1 MKSFILRMQIFFIL
15 STCLQRLAI
24 IRYFHCAAKS
34 DVWFGNAT
42 NAVNI
47 HSFSNNVVYDIYNT
61 SKYAISKSSNIMIF
75 RRYIINPYMSEGGI
89 SNYKKRQF
97 SLDLQRILVLI
108 TGWLKENERSI
119 SNPPTVFEA
128 APIATSFSIV
138 NLLKG
143 VRDIHLTKRDKY
155 KVTNIIHSSIS
166 NQKGAPVSGNDVISN
181 YDRIIKALNDD
192 QHSSYIPTAVKIV
205 KSISSGVPDAIY
217 LANAG
222 LNLGKSPLLDNN
234 SVFVI
239 QSPLAVERQV
249 ETAFTRALSI
259 QMGSFPIE
267 MRKVYEGMADSVAA
281 LVTINGEKKKVL
293 LGFNSSRSDPTVY
306 KDIVNLA
313 EALQVRPEF
322 PKDVFVL
329 NANEDMKDH
338 AYHLD
343 VALLTLPNSIVCVG
357 EGT

>member
-1 MKSFILRMQIFFIL
+1 
-15 STCLQRLAI
+15 
-24 IRYFHCAAKS
+24 
-34 DVWFGNAT
+34 
-42 NAVNI
+42 
-47 HSFSNNVVYDIYNT
+47 
-61 SKYAISKSSNIMIF
+61 
-75 RRYIINPYMSEGGI
+75 MSEGGI

-108 TGWLKENERSI
+108 TGWLKENESSI
-119 SNPPTVFEA
+119 SNAPTIFEA
-128 APIATSFSIV
+128 APIATSFSIA
-138 NLLKG
+138 NLFKG
-143 VRDIHLTKRDKY
+143 VRDIHLTKGEKHE
-155 KVTNIIHSSIS
+155 VTNKIHSSIS
-166 NQKGAPVSGNDVISN
+166 NRKGGGPISGNDVISN
-181 YDRIIKALNDD
+181 YDRIIKALKAD

-222 LNLGKSPLLDNN
+222 LNLGKSPLLDNK

-281 LVTINGEKKKVL
+281 LVTIDGEKKKVL

-306 KDIVNLA
+306 KDIANLA

-357 EGT
+357 EGK

>member
-1 MKSFILRMQIFFIL
+1 
-15 STCLQRLAI
+15 
-24 IRYFHCAAKS
+24 
-34 DVWFGNAT
+34 
-42 NAVNI
+42 
-47 HSFSNNVVYDIYNT
+47 
-61 SKYAISKSSNIMIF
+61 
-75 RRYIINPYMSEGGI
+75 MSEGGI

-108 TGWLKENERSI
+108 TGWLKENESAI
-119 SNPPTVFEA
+119 SNAPTIFEA
-128 APIATSFSIV
+128 APIATSFSIA
-138 NLLKG
+138 NLFKG
-143 VRDIHLTKRDKY
+143 VRDIHLTKGEKHE
-155 KVTNIIHSSIS
+155 VTNIIHSSIS
-166 NQKGAPVSGNDVISN
+166 NRKGGGLISGNNVISN
-181 YDRIIKALNDD
+181 YDKIVKALKAD

-222 LNLGKSPLLDNN
+222 LNLGKSRLLDNK

-281 LVTINGEKKKVL
+281 LVTIDGEKKKVL

-306 KDIVNLA
+306 KDIANLA

-329 NANEDMKDH
+329 NANEDMKEH

-343 VALLTLPNSIVCVG
+343 VALLTLPNSVVCVG
-357 EGT
+357 EGI